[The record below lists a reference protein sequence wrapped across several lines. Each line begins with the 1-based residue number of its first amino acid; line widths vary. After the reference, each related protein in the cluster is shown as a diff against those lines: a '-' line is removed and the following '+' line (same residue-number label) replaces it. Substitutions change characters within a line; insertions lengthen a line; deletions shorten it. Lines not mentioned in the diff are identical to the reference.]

1 MTDSS
6 PTSTTAATN
15 GPLSGLTVLDLTRVL
30 SGPYCT
36 MMLADMGA
44 RVIKV
49 EQPGKGDD
57 TRGWGPPFQNGES
70 SYFLSVNRNK
80 ESLTLNFKQPEGRRV
95 LDKLIAG
102 ADVLVENFR
111 PGTLERQGLGYDA
124 VSALHPRLVY
134 CSISGFGQTGPR
146 RSEPGYDAVMQGE
159 GGLMSIT
166 GPGGGTP
173 YRLGV
178 AIADIVSG
186 MFAAYGVAMG
196 LLARERMGHGQY
208 IDVGML
214 DSVAALLTYQAGIC
228 FATGQ
233 APPRLGNQHPTI
245 VPYETFTASD
255 GDIVVACGNDGL
267 FVKFCAVI
275 EAPAL
280 AEDSRFTTNKGRVE
294 NQDALRPVLAER
306 LRTRPRAAWLDALKT
321 AGVPC
326 GAVRD
331 LAEVLADP
339 QLIERMMVLPMSH
352 PTAGEISV
360 LGVPVKLAGTPGS
373 VRMPPPVLSQHTH
386 TILGELG
393 YDAAAI
399 AGLEQARVI

>member
-1 MTDSS
+1 MNDTVTNTDK
-6 PTSTTAATN
+6 PLA
-15 GPLSGLTVLDLTRVL
+15 GPLAGLTVLDLTRVL

-70 SYFLSVNRNK
+70 AYFLSVNRNK
-80 ESLTLNFKQPEGRRV
+80 ESVTLNFKHPDGREV
-95 LDKLIAG
+95 LDRLIQQ

-124 VSALHPRLVY
+124 LSAAHPGLVY

-166 GPGGGTP
+166 GPPGGKP

-186 MFAAYGVAMG
+186 MFAAFGVAMG
-196 LLARERMGHGQY
+196 LLARERTGRGQF

-233 APPRLGNQHPTI
+233 APPSLGNQHPTI
-245 VPYETFTASD
+245 VPYETFTAAD
-255 GDIVVACGNDGL
+255 GDIVVAAGNDAL
-267 FVKFCAVI
+267 FTKFCEII
-275 EAPAL
+275 ETPAL
-280 AEDSRFTTNKGRVE
+280 AADERFTTNKGRVE
-294 NQDALRPVLAER
+294 NQDALRPLLAER
-306 LRTRPRAAWLDALKT
+306 IRTRSRSQWLDVLKQ

-331 LAEVLADP
+331 LAEVLSDP
-339 QLIERMMVLPMSH
+339 QLVERMMVVPMHH
-352 PTAGEISV
+352 PKAGPMQV
-360 LGVPVKLAGTPGS
+360 LGVPVKMGETAGG
-373 VRMPPPVLSQHTH
+373 VRTPPPVLGQHTQS
-386 TILGELG
+386 ILAELG
-393 YDAAAI
+393 YDAHRIGA
-399 AGLEQARVI
+399 LEQEKVI

>member
-1 MTDSS
+1 MNESS
-6 PTSTTAATN
+6 PTSTTPQ
-15 GPLSGLTVLDLTRVL
+15 GPLSGLTVLDMTRVL

-80 ESLTLNFKQPEGRRV
+80 ESLTLNFKQPEGRQV
-95 LDKLIAG
+95 LDKLIAS

-124 VSALHPRLVY
+124 VSALHSRLVY

-186 MFAAYGVAMG
+186 MFAAYGVAVG
-196 LLARERMGHGQY
+196 LLARERMGQGQF

-255 GDIVVACGNDGL
+255 GDIVVACGNDSL

-275 EAPAL
+275 ESPTI
-280 AEDSRFTTNKGRVE
+280 AEEERFATNKARVE
-294 NQDALRPVLAER
+294 NQDALRPLLAER
-306 LRTRPRAAWLDALKT
+306 LRTRSRAAWLDALKSS
-321 AGVPC
+321 GVPC

-339 QLIERMMVLPMSH
+339 QLIERMMVLPMTHSV
-352 PTAGEISV
+352 AGEINV
-360 LGVPVKLAGTPGS
+360 MGVPVKMGSTPGS
-373 VRMPPPVLSQHTH
+373 VRTPPPVLGEHNS

-393 YDAAAI
+393 YDAAGI
-399 AGLEQARVI
+399 AALEQAKVI

>member
-1 MTDSS
+1 MADTTPTKSPQTDGAL
-6 PTSTTAATN
+6 T
-15 GPLSGLTVLDLTRVL
+15 GLTVLDLTRVL

-36 MMLADMGA
+36 MMLGDMGA

-80 ESLTLNFKQPEGRRV
+80 ESITLNFKHPDGRKV
-95 LDKLIAG
+95 LDKLIAK
-102 ADVLVENFR
+102 ADVVVENFR
-111 PGTLERQGLGYDA
+111 PGTLTRQGLGYESLA
-124 VSALHPRLVY
+124 ASHPQLVY

-166 GPGGGTP
+166 GSSGGTP

-186 MFAAYGVAMG
+186 MFAAYGVAIG
-196 LLARERMGHGQY
+196 LLARERTGRGQY
-208 IDVGML
+208 IDIGML
-214 DSVAALLTYQAGIC
+214 DSVAAILTYQAGIC

-245 VPYETFTASD
+245 VPYETLAASD
-255 GDIVVACGNDGL
+255 GNIVVAVGNDAL
-267 FVKFCAVI
+267 FVKFCEVLEI
-275 EAPAL
+275 PTL
-280 AEDSRFTTNKGRVE
+280 ASDARFTSNKDRVE
-294 NQDALRPVLAER
+294 HQEALRPLLAER
-306 LRTRPRAAWLDALKT
+306 LKTKSRQQWLEALKQE
-321 AGVPC
+321 GVPC

-331 LAEVLADP
+331 LAEVLSDP
-339 QLIERMMVLPMSH
+339 QLIERMMVVSTNHPNVGPMQ
-352 PTAGEISV
+352 V
-360 LGVPVKLAGTPGS
+360 LGVPVKMCNSPGA
-373 VRMPPPVLSQHTH
+373 VRTPPPVLGEHTGG
-386 TILGELG
+386 ILEALG
-393 YDAAAI
+393 YSPAERKALKE
-399 AGLEQARVI
+399 AGVI

>member
-1 MTDSS
+1 MTDTTPTKS
-6 PTSTTAATN
+6 PQTDGALT
-15 GPLSGLTVLDLTRVL
+15 GLTVLDLTRVL

-36 MMLADMGA
+36 MMLGDMGA

-80 ESLTLNFKQPEGRRV
+80 ESITLNFKHPDGRKV
-95 LDKLIAG
+95 LDKLIAK
-102 ADVLVENFR
+102 ADVIVENFR
-111 PGTLERQGLGYDA
+111 PGTLTRQGLGYESLA
-124 VSALHPRLVY
+124 ASHPQLVY

-166 GPGGGTP
+166 GSSGGTP

-186 MFAAYGVAMG
+186 MFAAYGVAIG
-196 LLARERMGHGQY
+196 LLARERTGRGQY

-214 DSVAALLTYQAGIC
+214 DSVAAILTYQAGIC

-245 VPYETFTASD
+245 VPYETLAASD
-255 GDIVVACGNDGL
+255 GNIVVAVGNDAL
-267 FVKFCAVI
+267 FVKFCEVLEI
-275 EAPAL
+275 PTL
-280 AEDSRFTTNKGRVE
+280 ASDARFTSNKDRVE
-294 NQDALRPVLAER
+294 HQEALRPLLAER
-306 LRTRPRAAWLDALKT
+306 LKTKSRQQWLEALKQ

-331 LAEVLADP
+331 LAEVLSDP
-339 QLIERMMVLPMSH
+339 QLIERMMVVSTNHPNVGPMQ
-352 PTAGEISV
+352 V
-360 LGVPVKLAGTPGS
+360 LGVPVKMSNSPGA
-373 VRMPPPVLSQHTH
+373 VRTPPPVLGEHTGG
-386 TILGELG
+386 ILETLG
-393 YDAAAI
+393 YSPAERKALKE
-399 AGLEQARVI
+399 AGVI

>member
-1 MTDSS
+1 MNDTVTNTDK
-6 PTSTTAATN
+6 PLA
-15 GPLSGLTVLDLTRVL
+15 GPLDGLTVLDLTRVL

-70 SYFLSVNRNK
+70 AYFLSVNRNK
-80 ESLTLNFKQPEGRRV
+80 ESVTLNFKHPDGREV
-95 LDKLIAG
+95 LDKLVQQ

-124 VSALHPRLVY
+124 LSAAHPRLVY

-166 GPGGGTP
+166 GPPGGTP

-186 MFAAYGVAMG
+186 MFAAFGVAMG
-196 LLARERMGHGQY
+196 LLARERAGHGQF

-214 DSVAALLTYQAGIC
+214 DSVAALLTYQAGIY

-233 APPRLGNQHPTI
+233 APPSLGNQHPTI
-245 VPYETFTASD
+245 VPYETFTAAD
-255 GDIVVACGNDGL
+255 GDIVVAAGNDVL
-267 FVKFCAVI
+267 FTKFCEII
-275 EAPAL
+275 ETPTL
-280 AEDSRFTTNKGRVE
+280 AADERFTTNKGRVE
-294 NQDALRPVLAER
+294 NQDALRPLLAER
-306 LRTRPRAAWLDALKT
+306 IRTRSRSQWLDVLKQ

-331 LAEVLADP
+331 LAEVLSDP
-339 QLIERMMVLPMSH
+339 QLVERLMVVPMHH
-352 PTAGEISV
+352 PKAGPMQV
-360 LGVPVKLAGTPGS
+360 LGVPVKMGETGGG
-373 VRMPPPVLSQHTH
+373 VRTPPPVRGPHTQS
-386 TILGELG
+386 ILAELG
-393 YDAAAI
+393 YDAHRIGA
-399 AGLEQARVI
+399 LEQEKVI

>member
-1 MTDSS
+1 MNDTVTNTDK
-6 PTSTTAATN
+6 PLA
-15 GPLSGLTVLDLTRVL
+15 GPLAGLTVLDLTRVL

-70 SYFLSVNRNK
+70 AYFLSVNRNK
-80 ESLTLNFKQPEGRRV
+80 ESVTLNFKHPDGREV
-95 LDKLIAG
+95 LDRLIQQ

-124 VSALHPRLVY
+124 LSAAHPGLVY

-166 GPGGGTP
+166 GPPGGKP

-186 MFAAYGVAMG
+186 MFAAFGVAMG
-196 LLARERMGHGQY
+196 LLARERTGRGQF

-233 APPRLGNQHPTI
+233 APPSLGNQHPTI
-245 VPYETFTASD
+245 VPYETFTAAD
-255 GDIVVACGNDGL
+255 GDIVVAAGNDAL
-267 FVKFCAVI
+267 FTKFCEII
-275 EAPAL
+275 ETPAL
-280 AEDSRFTTNKGRVE
+280 AADERFTTNKGRVE
-294 NQDALRPVLAER
+294 NQDALRPLLAER
-306 LRTRPRAAWLDALKT
+306 IRTRSRSQWLEVLKQ

-331 LAEVLADP
+331 LAEVLSDP
-339 QLIERMMVLPMSH
+339 QLVERMMVVPMHH
-352 PTAGEISV
+352 PKAGPMQV
-360 LGVPVKLAGTPGS
+360 LGVPVKMGETAGG
-373 VRMPPPVLSQHTH
+373 VRTPPPVLGQHTQS
-386 TILGELG
+386 ILAELG
-393 YDAAAI
+393 YDAHGIGA
-399 AGLEQARVI
+399 LEQEKVI

>member
-1 MTDSS
+1 MSESASNPDV
-6 PTSTTAATN
+6 TAG
-15 GPLSGLTVLDLTRVL
+15 GPLAGLTVLDLTRVL

-36 MMLADMGA
+36 MMLGDMGA

-80 ESLTLNFKQPEGRRV
+80 ESVTLNFKHPDGRAV
-95 LDKLIAG
+95 LDKLIAE

-111 PGTLERQGLGYDA
+111 PGTLARQNLGYDA
-124 VSALHPRLVY
+124 LSARHPRLVY

-166 GPGGGTP
+166 GPADGTP

-196 LLARERMGHGQY
+196 LLARERAGHGQF

-214 DSVAALLTYQAGIC
+214 DSVAAVLTYQAGIC

-245 VPYETFTASD
+245 VPYETFSAAD
-255 GDIVVACGNDGL
+255 GDIVVAVGNDSL
-267 FVKFCAVI
+267 FVRFCEVLEI
-275 EAPAL
+275 PTL
-280 AEDSRFTTNKGRVE
+280 AADTRFATNKGRVE
-294 NQDALRPVLAER
+294 HQDALRPLLAGR
-306 LRTRPRAAWLDALKT
+306 LGAHPQAHWLHALKRS
-321 AGVPC
+321 GVPC

-331 LAEVLADP
+331 LAEVLSDP
-339 QLIERMMVLPMSH
+339 QLVERMMVLPMNH
-352 PTAGEISV
+352 PKAGPMQV
-360 LGVPVKLAGTPGS
+360 LGVPVKLADTPGS
-373 VRMPPPVLSQHTH
+373 VRTPPPVLGQHTRAV
-386 TILGELG
+386 LEELG
-393 YDAAAI
+393 YGADGITA
-399 AGLEQARVI
+399 LEQSSVV

>member
-1 MTDSS
+1 MTDTT
-6 PTSTTAATN
+6 PTKLPHTAGALT
-15 GPLSGLTVLDLTRVL
+15 GLTVLDLTRVL

-36 MMLADMGA
+36 MMLGDMGA

-57 TRGWGPPFQNGES
+57 TRGWGPPFQSGES

-80 ESLTLNFKQPEGRRV
+80 ESITLNFKHPDGRKV
-95 LDKLIAG
+95 LDKLIAE
-102 ADVLVENFR
+102 ADVVVENFR
-111 PGTLERQGLGYDA
+111 PGTLTRQGLGYESL
-124 VSALHPRLVY
+124 SASHPQLVY

-166 GPGGGTP
+166 GSSGGTP

-186 MFAAYGVAMG
+186 MFAAYGVAIG
-196 LLARERMGHGQY
+196 LLARERTGRGQY

-214 DSVAALLTYQAGIC
+214 DSVAAILTYQAGIC

-245 VPYETFTASD
+245 VPYETLAASD
-255 GDIVVACGNDGL
+255 GNIVVAVGNDAL
-267 FVKFCAVI
+267 FVKFCEVLEI
-275 EAPAL
+275 PTL
-280 AEDSRFTTNKGRVE
+280 TSDTRFTSNKGRVE
-294 NQDALRPVLAER
+294 HQEALRPLLAER
-306 LRTRPRAAWLDALKT
+306 LKTKSRQQWLEALKQ

-331 LAEVLADP
+331 LAEVLSDP
-339 QLIERMMVLPMSH
+339 QLIERMMVVSMNHPNAGPMQ
-352 PTAGEISV
+352 V
-360 LGVPVKLAGTPGS
+360 LGVPVKMSNSPGS
-373 VRMPPPVLSQHTH
+373 VRTPPPVLGEHTGL
-386 TILGELG
+386 ILETLG
-393 YDAAAI
+393 YSPEERKALEE
-399 AGLEQARVI
+399 AGVT

>member
-1 MTDSS
+1 MTDA
-6 PTSTTAATN
+6 TSTTLPLTD
-15 GPLSGLTVLDLTRVL
+15 GPLTGLTVLDLTRVL

-80 ESLTLNFKQPEGRRV
+80 ESITLNFKHPDGRKV
-95 LDKLIAG
+95 LDSLIAD

-111 PGTLERQGLGYDA
+111 PGTLDRQGLGYEA
-124 VSALHPRLVY
+124 VSVTHPRLVY

-166 GPGGGTP
+166 GSSKGTP

-196 LLARERMGHGQY
+196 LLARERTGRGQY

-214 DSVAALLTYQAGIC
+214 DSVAAILTYQAGIC

-245 VPYETFTASD
+245 VPYETLTTAD
-255 GDIVVACGNDGL
+255 GDIVVAVGNDIL
-267 FVKFCAVI
+267 FVKFCEVL
-275 EAPAL
+275 ETPTL
-280 AEDSRFTTNKGRVE
+280 AEDVRFATNKDRVE
-294 NQDALRPVLAER
+294 HQDALRPLLAER
-306 LRTRPRAAWLDALKT
+306 LKIHPRQHWLTALKQ

-331 LAEVLADP
+331 LAEVLSDP
-339 QLIERMMVLPMSH
+339 QLVQRMMVLPITH
-352 PTAGEISV
+352 PNAGAMQV
-360 LGVPVKLAGTPGS
+360 LGVPVKMSNSPGA
-373 VRMPPPVLSQHTH
+373 VRTPPPVLGQHTH
-386 TILGELG
+386 QILETFGYNAADREALG
-393 YDAAAI
+393 K
-399 AGLEQARVI
+399 AGVI

>member
-1 MTDSS
+1 MNDTVTNTDK
-6 PTSTTAATN
+6 PLA
-15 GPLSGLTVLDLTRVL
+15 GPLAGLTVLDLTRVL

-70 SYFLSVNRNK
+70 AYFLSVNRNK
-80 ESLTLNFKQPEGRRV
+80 ESVTLNFKHPDGREV
-95 LDKLIAG
+95 LDRLIQQ

-124 VSALHPRLVY
+124 LSAAHPGLVY

-166 GPGGGTP
+166 GPPGGTP

-186 MFAAYGVAMG
+186 MFAAFGVAMG
-196 LLARERMGHGQY
+196 LLARERTGRGQF

-233 APPRLGNQHPTI
+233 APPSLGNQHPTI
-245 VPYETFTASD
+245 VPYETFTAAD
-255 GDIVVACGNDGL
+255 GDIVVAAGNDAL
-267 FVKFCAVI
+267 FTKFCEII
-275 EAPAL
+275 ETPAL
-280 AEDSRFTTNKGRVE
+280 AADERFTTNKGRVE
-294 NQDALRPVLAER
+294 NQDALRPLLAER
-306 LRTRPRAAWLDALKT
+306 IRTRSRSQWLDVLKQ

-331 LAEVLADP
+331 LAEVLSDP
-339 QLIERMMVLPMSH
+339 QLVERMMVVPMHH
-352 PTAGEISV
+352 PKAGPMQV
-360 LGVPVKLAGTPGS
+360 LGVPVKMGETAGG
-373 VRMPPPVLSQHTH
+373 VRTPPPVLGQHTQS
-386 TILGELG
+386 ILAELG
-393 YDAAAI
+393 YDAHGIGA
-399 AGLEQARVI
+399 LEQEKVI

>member
-1 MTDSS
+1 MNDTVTNTDK
-6 PTSTTAATN
+6 PLA
-15 GPLSGLTVLDLTRVL
+15 GPLAGLTVLDLTRVL

-70 SYFLSVNRNK
+70 AYFLSVNRNK
-80 ESLTLNFKQPEGRRV
+80 ESVTLNFKHPDGREV
-95 LDKLIAG
+95 LDRLIQQ

-124 VSALHPRLVY
+124 LSAAHPGLVY

-166 GPGGGTP
+166 GPPGGKP

-186 MFAAYGVAMG
+186 MFAAFGVAMG
-196 LLARERMGHGQY
+196 LLARERTGRGQF

-233 APPRLGNQHPTI
+233 APPSLGNQHPTI
-245 VPYETFTASD
+245 VPYETFTAAD
-255 GDIVVACGNDGL
+255 GDIVVAAGNDAL
-267 FVKFCAVI
+267 FTKFCEII
-275 EAPAL
+275 ETPAL
-280 AEDSRFTTNKGRVE
+280 AADERFTTNKGRVE
-294 NQDALRPVLAER
+294 NQDALRPLLAER
-306 LRTRPRAAWLDALKT
+306 IRTRSRSQWLDVLKQ

-331 LAEVLADP
+331 LAEVLSDP
-339 QLIERMMVLPMSH
+339 QLVERMMVVPMHH
-352 PTAGEISV
+352 PKAGPMQV
-360 LGVPVKLAGTPGS
+360 LGVPVKMGETGGG
-373 VRMPPPVLSQHTH
+373 VRTPPPVLGQHTQS
-386 TILGELG
+386 ILAELG
-393 YDAAAI
+393 YDAHGIGA
-399 AGLEQARVI
+399 LEQEKVI

>member
-1 MTDSS
+1 MNDTVTNTDK
-6 PTSTTAATN
+6 PLT
-15 GPLSGLTVLDLTRVL
+15 GPLDGLTVLDLTRVL

-70 SYFLSVNRNK
+70 AYFLSVNRNK
-80 ESLTLNFKQPEGRRV
+80 ESVTLNFKHPDGREV
-95 LDKLIAG
+95 LDRLVQQ

-124 VSALHPRLVY
+124 LSAAHPGLVY

-166 GPGGGTP
+166 GPPGGTP
-173 YRLGV
+173 YRLGI

-186 MFAAYGVAMG
+186 MFAAFGVAMG
-196 LLARERMGHGQY
+196 LLARERTGHGQF

-233 APPRLGNQHPTI
+233 APPSLGNQHPTI
-245 VPYETFTASD
+245 VPYETFTAAD
-255 GDIVVACGNDGL
+255 GDIVVAAGNDAL
-267 FVKFCAVI
+267 FTKFCEII
-275 EAPAL
+275 ETPAL
-280 AEDSRFTTNKGRVE
+280 AADERFTTNKGRVE
-294 NQDALRPVLAER
+294 NQDALRPLLAER
-306 LRTRPRAAWLDALKT
+306 IRTRSRSQWLGVLKQ

-331 LAEVLADP
+331 LAEVLSDP
-339 QLIERMMVLPMSH
+339 QLVERMMVVPMHH
-352 PTAGEISV
+352 PKAGPMKV
-360 LGVPVKLAGTPGS
+360 LGVPVKMGETGGG
-373 VRMPPPVLSQHTH
+373 VRTPPPVLGQHTQS
-386 TILGELG
+386 ILAELG
-393 YDAAAI
+393 YDAHRIGA
-399 AGLEQARVI
+399 LEQEKVI

>member
-1 MTDSS
+1 MNDTVTNTDK
-6 PTSTTAATN
+6 PLA
-15 GPLSGLTVLDLTRVL
+15 GPLDGLTVLDLTRVL

-70 SYFLSVNRNK
+70 AYFLSVNRNK
-80 ESLTLNFKQPEGRRV
+80 ESVTLNFKHPDGREV
-95 LDKLIAG
+95 LDRLIQQ

-124 VSALHPRLVY
+124 LSAAHPGLVY

-166 GPGGGTP
+166 GPPGGKP

-186 MFAAYGVAMG
+186 MFAAFGVAMG
-196 LLARERMGHGQY
+196 LLARERTGRGQF

-214 DSVAALLTYQAGIC
+214 DSVAAVLTYQAGIC

-233 APPRLGNQHPTI
+233 APPSLGNQHPTI
-245 VPYETFTASD
+245 VPYETFTAAD
-255 GDIVVACGNDGL
+255 GDIVVAAGNDAL
-267 FVKFCAVI
+267 FTKFCEII
-275 EAPAL
+275 ETPAL
-280 AEDSRFTTNKGRVE
+280 AADERFTTNKGRVE
-294 NQDALRPVLAER
+294 NQDALRPLLAER
-306 LRTRPRAAWLDALKT
+306 IRTRSRSQWLEVLKQ

-331 LAEVLADP
+331 LAEVLSDP
-339 QLIERMMVLPMSH
+339 QLVERMMVVPMHH
-352 PTAGEISV
+352 PKAGPMQV
-360 LGVPVKLAGTPGS
+360 LGVPVKMGETAGG
-373 VRMPPPVLSQHTH
+373 VRTPPPVLGQHTQS
-386 TILGELG
+386 ILAELG
-393 YDAAAI
+393 YDAHGIGA
-399 AGLEQARVI
+399 LEQEKVI